1 MAKKSDKAITIGS
14 NIPNGQVGVEDLT
27 GNSVQTAEDLE
38 KISFNYKEMGTNF
51 DKIGKEVQTKLTNAS
66 NKLNSLLLKEDILNK
81 MIFTTNALM
90 EKTPAENYKLV
101 GTYQNILMKQFES
114 LTMWQEAVMKYEDLI
129 QRYLKMK
136 IDIENHKLSNFSK
149 IKNLYKAKVEADEG
163 FDSLMRTIHQFT
175 QDGAIIDTNASGAI
189 SAGPNKTVN
198 PLEEAKNQLR
208 ISGY

>member
-175 QDGAIIDTNASGAI
+175 QDGATSASGAI
-189 SAGPNKTVN
+189 SAGPTKTVN
-198 PLEEAKNQLR
+198 PLEEAKNQLS